1 MHILKVVADEL
12 ALTDEVG
19 RLHAADGV
27 EELLH
32 AGVHELRRN
41 DRVHLHAA
49 LREAERDVRH
59 CVAQRRAGVVGK
71 RVRRVDEE
79 LVGGVVG
86 GGELAELAAVGED
99 FEML

>member
-1 MHILKVVADEL
+1 MYGTV
-12 ALTDEVG
+12 
-19 RLHAADGV
+19 
-27 EELLH
+27 
-32 AGVHELRRN
+32 LRSG
-41 DRVHLHAA
+41 
-49 LREAERDVRH
+49 
-59 CVAQRRAGVVGK
+59 AGVVGK